1 MTGLNMI
8 TSNEDSTPSS
18 ISRADAADRIAV
30 MLEQE
35 STTYKCR
42 DYLAGDKSTCSMS
55 SSSSSTSLHQPHQHK
70 SQQRGCIDRVCREKM
85 TRWCYQVTDFCK
97 FRRDAVA
104 ISISFLDRFL
114 SSSSPRALKALCTTI
129 SQGCYDENDI
139 LDMEKDIL
147 NDLSWRMNGPI
158 VQDFIS
164 HLMVFL
170 PLSAYSYDD
179 DVDIILL
186 DIARY
191 QAEIAVCDYDL
202 SLTNHSDIA
211 LAALLN
217 SIEGIDEKVFPAR
230 SRFEFLLSISDETG
244 LNPFSYDVN
253 VARARLLELFKKNS
267 GYELP
272 QIANLTPVICSK
284 KEFVFQKP
292 KRLNSTGSTSPVSV
306 KKHPYQRKNSQTA
319 KSAAFITQAPPQ
331 SGRSS
336 RLQSSPLFEPEKND
350 DETSNDDFQG
360 FNPFTPGAKMPTK
373 GGFGIL
379 SDNERKQPPPSTPG
393 GQISPRQMKMKEITT
408 ELLMCISDDES
419 VSELLLSHE
428 EFLLDQLNNV
438 DAVLEPDSVLT
449 PDMTRSQRFQRY
461 GEVMQERID
470 GARAPAAKKA
480 LSALK
485 DFVMS
490 RE

>member
-8 TSNEDSTPSS
+8 TSKEDSTPSS

-55 SSSSSTSLHQPHQHK
+55 SSSSTRLHQPHQHK

-114 SSSSPRALKALCTTI
+114 SSSSPRALKALCSKKEYQLASMTTLYIAVKLFEPMVIDASLLATI

-147 NDLSWRMNGPI
+147 NDLGWRMNGPI

-253 VARARLLELFKKNS
+253 VARARLLELFKKDS

-284 KEFVFQKP
+284 KEFVIQKP

-306 KKHPYQRKNSQTA
+306 TKHPYQRKNSQTA
-319 KSAAFITQAPPQ
+319 KCA
-331 SGRSS
+331 
-336 RLQSSPLFEPEKND
+336 
-350 DETSNDDFQG
+350 
-360 FNPFTPGAKMPTK
+360 
-373 GGFGIL
+373 
-379 SDNERKQPPPSTPG
+379 
-393 GQISPRQMKMKEITT
+393 
-408 ELLMCISDDES
+408 
-419 VSELLLSHE
+419 
-428 EFLLDQLNNV
+428 
-438 DAVLEPDSVLT
+438 
-449 PDMTRSQRFQRY
+449 
-461 GEVMQERID
+461 
-470 GARAPAAKKA
+470 
-480 LSALK
+480 
-485 DFVMS
+485 
-490 RE
+490 